1 MQSDS
6 DFIPEESDTASTK
19 STEDQSEKSI
29 ESISAISTIVES
41 IFDAWLEEDV
51 NELSN
56 NLYQLFEE
64 YHAANII
71 SISYTKFVPDML
83 EHVAQIIFQDLLAG
97 TLCEPDDYEELFEFV
112 ENTLEVWY
120 DFASYER
127 RSISYGSTIHEK
139 TKTNNAIDLLT
150 QKITSLQNIKQP
162 KQKSKEWY
170 EFRHGMISASNLW
183 KALGSESNQNSLIYE
198 KCQPLES
205 TSQQSFYSNNTESA
219 LHWGNKYEQV
229 TVMIYENMFNTQV
242 GEFGCIRHPSYDF
255 IGASP
260 DGINIDPTNQ
270 RYGRMLEIKN
280 VVNRDI
286 TGIPKEDYW
295 VQTQIQ
301 MEVCD
306 LDECD
311 FVETR
316 FLEHPNADAFYAD
329 EEHDYK
335 GVTLCFIER
344 TKMDQV
350 ATKSGGPTYIYMPVD
365 APLDEEAIEE
375 WTQQQK
381 AMQKN
386 NGLVLLETQY
396 WYLAEFSCVYI
407 PRNKKWFSAVIPKI
421 TNIWTTIL
429 KERVDGY
436 DHRAPKKKLNKN
448 AVQVSNDGLSSSYM
462 VQNMPLT
469 NSVCLIKLDEDGNVY

>member
-6 DFIPEESDTASTK
+6 DFVAEESDSISTK
-19 STEDQSEKSI
+19 TTESNDKSI
-29 ESISAISTIVES
+29 ETVSTIIES
-41 IFDAWLEEDV
+41 VFDTWLEEDV

-56 NLYQLFEE
+56 NIYQLFEE
-64 YHAANII
+64 YHAANIV
-71 SISYTKFVPDML
+71 SMSSPKFVPDML
-83 EHVAQIIFQDLLAG
+83 EHISQIIFQDLLAG
-97 TLCEPDDYEELFEFV
+97 SLCEQEDYEELYEFV

-120 DFASYER
+120 DFATYVR
-127 RSISYGSTIHEK
+127 RSISYGSTIIEK
-139 TKTNNAIDLLT
+139 PKTNNIIDELT
-150 QKITSLQNIKQP
+150 QKITALQNIQQP

-183 KALGSESNQNSLIYE
+183 KALGSEANQNSLIYE

-205 TSQQSFYSNNTESA
+205 TSSQSFYSNNTESA

-229 TVMIYENMFNTQV
+229 TVMIYENMFNTHI
-242 GEFGCIRHPSYDF
+242 GEFGCIRHPSYYF

-280 VVNRDI
+280 VVGRDI
-286 TGIPKEDYW
+286 TGIPKEEYW
-295 VQTQIQ
+295 VQTQSQ

-316 FLEHPNADAFYAD
+316 FLEYPTSDAFYAD
-329 EEHDYK
+329 EDHDYK
-335 GVTLCFIER
+335 GVILCFIER
-344 TKMDQV
+344 TKIDQV
-350 ATKSGGPTYIYMPVD
+350 ATKSSGPTYIYMPVD
-365 APLDEEAIEE
+365 APLDKDTIDE
-375 WTQQQK
+375 WTLY
-381 AMQKN
+381 QKN
-386 NGLVLLETQY
+386 TQKENGLVLLETQY

-407 PRNKKWFSAVIPKI
+407 PRNKKWFTAIIPKI
-421 TNIWTTIL
+421 ESIWKTIQT
-429 KERVDGY
+429 ERVSGC

-448 AVQVSNDGLSSSYM
+448 SVQVSNDGSSSSYM

-469 NSVCLIKLDEDGNVY
+469 NSVCLIKLNEDGNVY

>member
-6 DFIPEESDTASTK
+6 DFVPEESDTISTK
-19 STEDQSEKSI
+19 STECPCDKSI
-29 ESISAISTIVES
+29 ASISTIIES
-41 IFDAWLEEDV
+41 VFDTWEEEDV

-56 NLYQLFEE
+56 NIYQLFDE
-64 YHAANII
+64 YHTINVANM
-71 SISYTKFVPDML
+71 SSPKFVPDML
-83 EHVAQIIFQDLLAG
+83 EHVSQIIFQDLLAG
-97 TLCEPDDYEELFEFV
+97 SLCEQDDYEELYEFV
-112 ENTLEVWY
+112 ENTVEVWY
-120 DFASYER
+120 DFAPYVR
-127 RSISYGSTIHEK
+127 RSISYGSTIYEK
-139 TKTNNAIDLLT
+139 TKSNNVIEELT
-150 QKITSLQNIKQP
+150 QKITALQNIPQP

-183 KALGSESNQNSLIYE
+183 KALGSEANQNSLIYE
-198 KCQPLES
+198 KCQALES
-205 TSQQSFYSNNTESA
+205 TSSQSYYSNNTESA

-295 VQTQIQ
+295 IQTQIQ

-306 LDECD
+306 LEECD

-316 FLEHPNADAFYAD
+316 FLEHPTSDAFYAD
-329 EEHDYK
+329 DEHDYK
-335 GVTLCFIER
+335 GVILCFIER
-344 TKMDQV
+344 TSMDKIT
-350 ATKSGGPTYIYMPVD
+350 TKSTSGPTYIYLPVD
-365 APLDEEAIEE
+365 APLTSEAIEE

-381 AMQKN
+381 TIQKN

-407 PRNKKWFSAVIPKI
+407 PRNKNWFDAIIPKVD
-421 TNIWTTIL
+421 NIWKTIQT
-429 KERVDGY
+429 ERVSGC
-436 DHRAPKKKLNKN
+436 DHRAPKKKFPRNTI
-448 AVQVSNDGLSSSYM
+448 QVSNDGSSSSYM

-469 NSVCLIKLDEDGNVY
+469 NSVCLIKLDEDGNVC

>member
-1 MQSDS
+1 
-6 DFIPEESDTASTK
+6 
-19 STEDQSEKSI
+19 
-29 ESISAISTIVES
+29 
-41 IFDAWLEEDV
+41 
-51 NELSN
+51 
-56 NLYQLFEE
+56 
-64 YHAANII
+64 
-71 SISYTKFVPDML
+71 ML
-83 EHVAQIIFQDLLAG
+83 EHVAQIIFQDLLEG
-97 TLCEPDDYEELFEFV
+97 SLCEQDDYEELFEFV

-120 DFASYER
+120 DFAPYVR
-127 RSISYGSTIHEK
+127 RSISYGSTIYEK
-139 TKTNNAIDLLT
+139 TKSNNVIDELT
-150 QKITSLQNIKQP
+150 QKITALQNIQQP

-183 KALGSESNQNSLIYE
+183 KALGSEANQNSLIYE
-198 KCQPLES
+198 KCQALES
-205 TSQQSFYSNNTESA
+205 TSSQSYYSNNTESA

-242 GEFGCIRHPSYDF
+242 GEFGCIRHPYYDF

-260 DGINIDPTNQ
+260 DGINIEPTNQ

-286 TGIPKEDYW
+286 TGIPKEEYW

-316 FLEHPNADAFYAD
+316 FLEHPTPEAFYAD

-335 GVTLCFIER
+335 GAILCFIER
-344 TKMDQV
+344 TKMDQI
-350 ATKSGGPTYIYMPVD
+350 ATKQNVPTYIYLPVD
-365 APLDEEAIEE
+365 APLTKESIEE

-381 AMQKN
+381 NIQKP
-386 NGLVLLETQY
+386 NGLVLLNTQY

-407 PRNKKWFSAVIPKI
+407 QRNKKWFDAIIPKVGS
-421 TNIWTTIL
+421 IWKTIQE
-429 KERVDGY
+429 ERIGGY
-436 DHRAPKKKLNKN
+436 EHRAPKKKVPRN
-448 AVQVSNDGLSSSYM
+448 AVQVSNDGSSSSYM

-469 NSVCLIKLDEDGNVY
+469 NSVCLIKLDEDGNIY